1 MVKTKVIK
9 IRTRANEEETAAAA
23 EKIEKKLVE
32 IGREVLHAYSVATDG
47 FVIDT
52 IIVRTTK

>member
-9 IRTRANEEETAAAA
+9 IRTKAYEEEIAA

-32 IGREVLHAYSVATDG
+32 IGGEVLHAYSVAIDE